1 MIRLEPSSEGTILP
15 VRAQPGARRV
25 GITGEYDG
33 ALRIAVSAA
42 PEKGKA
48 NKAIVKILADAFNLP
63 KSAVEIVSGT
73 TSRRKKFLLRSAS
86 SDSIYAVLK
95 DVLGDTAS

>member
-1 MIRLEPSSEGTILP
+1 M
-15 VRAQPGARRV
+15 